1 MRGHPTDGGN
11 IGRFEV
17 GSGPQRFKSLLL
29 TLFRPAQTFAQF
41 GNSHLNI
48 DSTGELR
55 ETGGAWPLWLGF
67 FCFEDRAQQFRQ
79 PSNIHSYAPCLIR
92 GERLRYASLNPC
104 LSRVDESS
112 RRANLWAAPFRLFC
126 DRPA

>member
-1 MRGHPTDGGN
+1 MEGTSVDLRLGLAP
-11 IGRFEV
+11 EV
-17 GSGPQRFKSLLL
+17 QEPPVNF
-29 TLFRPAQTFAQF
+29 FRASPNFAQF

-112 RRANLWAAPFRLFC
+112 RRANLWAAPFRLFY

>member
-1 MRGHPTDGGN
+1 MEGTSVDLMLGLAP
-11 IGRFEV
+11 EV
-17 GSGPQRFKSLLL
+17 QEPPVNF
-29 TLFRPAQTFAQF
+29 FRASPNFAQF

-79 PSNIHSYAPCLIR
+79 RSIFQSYAPCLIK
-92 GERLRYASLNPC
+92 GERLRHISLGPC
-104 LSRVDESS
+104 LTCVDESS
-112 RRANLWAAPFRLFC
+112 RRANL
-126 DRPA
+126 